1 MQQAGG
7 FSFGFP
13 PAHFGHPTFGSPAAH
28 MGAPPRQGPAAASS
42 APHSRGFTSLHQQQQ
57 PPPQHHEPHAPPWPS
72 QRQQGESPKQQL
84 QQLGR
89 PEMDGDGGEREKER
103 DRREGP
109 AAVEKVVSSIHQRGI
124 QSPSAPDGGGGGTGS
139 TPMPPSTSGKSMG
152 RGPGPLGL
160 PPVAA
165 MMAPQGHAML
175 QGAGSSSTSEG
186 PSTGNRR
193 PPEEGGGSGGSGGGG
208 GGGGSNRSH
217 READVNH
224 HRMAVIK
231 PPRQERNGTQSTA
244 ASRGSP
250 GSLATRD
257 RAEADG
263 HVVGGGA
270 AAGVKGMAS
279 LSAASTLAPGSVP
292 SLTTRALLT
301 GEGMGRGA
309 ALPSLPQSTVASS
322 KAMPATSHS
331 SAALSV
337 TAPGTPQHQKQSAA
351 RGAKPV
357 SAAGSAPGGPA
368 SPSEGPARPGSL
380 GSSPLG
386 QLPPLRLTPGPTP
399 PTLAGAQA
407 VLAAAMSNAGKQAQ
421 HRSLPIGNA
430 PAALLKQ
437 FTAGHGPH
445 LAPAVGK
452 ASKGPLKLPPTAA
465 AKKGLHALPHQP
477 QGHLPVPPQ
486 ALTSGPAST
495 GSAMRGMQRVQNGT
509 GAPPSGALGRG
520 SVSGSTALPDLKP
533 GRGSLSAHILSATP
547 LPQSLASATPPKGA
561 PSSPAPAS
569 ISQRSL
575 VHPLYRSPGQMA
587 ASPTTP
593 PVGTSPSPAG
603 AAASGAKAVQ
613 PAAAEASGAKSL
625 KEADADQASLLG
637 QRSTSAHSD
646 SEMSSAVAPPSTSSA
661 VGLASQVQAGPSP
674 PSSNPAKTPH
684 STPQPGT
691 QHQSTSAATSAP
703 HLESS
708 GPVSGSSIPLSVQAP
723 TPPQKV
729 AKNNVDKDHVMGS
742 RPMDVAPSP
751 PPKAAGGGVHGEEA
765 ASLTLG
771 PVVN

>member
-1 MQQAGG
+1 
-7 FSFGFP
+7 
-13 PAHFGHPTFGSPAAH
+13 
-28 MGAPPRQGPAAASS
+28 
-42 APHSRGFTSLHQQQQ
+42 
-57 PPPQHHEPHAPPWPS
+57 
-72 QRQQGESPKQQL
+72 
-84 QQLGR
+84 
-89 PEMDGDGGEREKER
+89 
-103 DRREGP
+103 
-109 AAVEKVVSSIHQRGI
+109 
-124 QSPSAPDGGGGGTGS
+124 
-139 TPMPPSTSGKSMG
+139 MPPSTSGKSMG

-175 QGAGSSSTSEG
+175 QGAGSSSTSVSDAVAPGLQQQQQQQRGGRGSSLVEPEKDGRSEG

-208 GGGGSNRSH
+208 GSNRSH
-217 READVNH
+217 READGNH

-231 PPRQERNGTQSTA
+231 PPRQERNGTQSMA
-244 ASRGSP
+244 ASRGSQ

-263 HVVGGGA
+263 HTVGGGA
-270 AAGVKGMAS
+270 AADAKGMAG
-279 LSAASTLAPGSVP
+279 LPAASTLAPGSVP
-292 SLTTRALLT
+292 SLATRSLMT
-301 GEGMGRGA
+301 GKGTGRGA
-309 ALPSLPQSTVASS
+309 ALPVLPQSTVASS
-322 KAMPATSHS
+322 KSMPATSHS

-337 TAPGTPQHQKQSAA
+337 TAPGTPQHQKQSVA

-357 SAAGSAPGGPA
+357 VAAGTAPGGPA

-380 GSSPLG
+380 APAPLG

-407 VLAAAMSNAGKQAQ
+407 ILAAAMSNAGKQAQ

-430 PAALLKQ
+430 PAEFLKQ
-437 FTAGHGPH
+437 STAGHGPH
-445 LAPAVGK
+445 AAPAVGK
-452 ASKGPLKLPPTAA
+452 ASKGPLKLPPTAT

-477 QGHLPVPPQ
+477 QGHVSAPPQ
-486 ALTSGPAST
+486 ALVSGPAST
-495 GSAMRGMQRVQNGT
+495 GSAMRGMQPVQNGT

-520 SVSGSTALPDLKP
+520 SVGGSTALPDLKP
-533 GRGSLSAHILSATP
+533 GRGSLSAQISSATP

-569 ISQRSL
+569 TSQRSL

-603 AAASGAKAVQ
+603 AASGAKAVQ
-613 PAAAEASGAKSL
+613 PAAAEASGVKSL
-625 KEADADQASLLG
+625 KEADADQASFLG
-637 QRSTSAHSD
+637 QRSTSTRSD
-646 SEMSSAVAPPSTSSA
+646 SEPSSAVAPPSTPSA
-661 VGLASQVQAGPSP
+661 VGLASHAQAGPSSL
-674 PSSNPAKTPH
+674 SSNPAKTPH
-684 STPQPGT
+684 SSPQPGT
-691 QHQSTSAATSAP
+691 QHQSTSAATYVP

-708 GPVSGSSIPLSVQAP
+708 GPASGSSIPHSVQAP

-729 AKNNVDKDHVMGS
+729 AKNNADKDHAMGA
-742 RPMDVAPSP
+742 RPMDVAPS